1 MKLSIFGRHPIPQGG
16 FNGVMSLFEAIE
28 FSRLGYE
35 TNLLLPFEDAA
46 AFSLFLEKHKLQS
59 LDDLPRFGGHFGIVP
74 VFPDGENFDPC
85 DVLVYQSYF
94 PEDWEKFHAICRR
107 QAKITTKNFPKF
119 VPSAERLFQ
128 PNVIGQFKQFDL
140 VACALREDVDLLSS
154 HPEFASRFAGCFVY
168 APRGASPELLHPGYK
183 AGLPPTIG
191 LDVPNTP
198 DMRALEHYFEPIE
211 ALKRDYPDLQV
222 VSIGR
227 DVPLRGA
234 TRIPFG
240 RFDRIYEEFFNR
252 IHLYCTI
259 NYEHSAPHLQAS
271 VQQEVP
277 AWGRRAIY
285 EVQNIECQ
293 MSGAPIIGHRD
304 NIIAELYQPG
314 RTGLNFS
321 NFDDPAEIYRVLK
334 YGLDNRFHLGESARA
349 FAEANFSWSRCIGL
363 WSDGIQA
370 LAAARARP
378 ASVPPAKAAASMVAA
393 APPPAAPPPA
403 IAAAAPAAPE
413 KPAPSP
419 ELARR
424 QDLDLLIRVGQKF
437 KWSKDEERR
446 RLEQYGISLVRTDF
460 YSETPTLAEIDASFE
475 YAGASG
481 LADTPAIFDD
491 PAIFDTDAIISHA
504 TKLVPFAAGFDP
516 PVEDA
521 AQGKF
526 FWKNTQFSGIDA
538 MLLHSHVVSNRPG
551 TVVEIGSG
559 YSSLVTHGALAEN
572 GTGRLV
578 CIDPEPRTDITNL
591 PGMEFIRSP
600 IQAVDPTTLIDMLKP
615 GDIVFYDGSHTVKT
629 GSDAVFFYLKI
640 LPYLPSGVLVHAHD
654 VRLPFAR
661 NKKALTEAKLYWG
674 EGYLLMAHL
683 HNTARYRVLVGS
695 EFLIRRAPSVVASLM
710 HRRYAGVGVRL
721 WYEIK

>member
-46 AFSLFLEKHKLQS
+46 ALSLFLEQHRLQA

-74 VFPDGENFDPC
+74 VFPDGENFAPC

-94 PEDWEKFHAICRR
+94 PEDWEKFHAICRQ
-107 QAKITTKNFPKF
+107 QAKITTKNYPKF
-119 VPSAERLFQ
+119 VPSADRLFQ
-128 PNVIGQFKQFDL
+128 PSVIGQFKQFDL

-211 ALKRDYPDLQV
+211 ALRRDYPDLRV

-240 RFDRIYEEFFNR
+240 RFDRIYEEFFNK

-259 NYEHSAPHLQAS
+259 NYEHSPSHLTAS
-271 VQQEVP
+271 VQHEVP
-277 AWGRRAIY
+277 SWSRKAIY

-314 RTGLNFS
+314 RTGLNFTD
-321 NFDDPAEIYRVLK
+321 FDDPAEIYRVLK
-334 YGLDNRFHLGESARA
+334 YGLSNRFHLGESARA
-349 FAEANFSWSRCIGL
+349 FAEANFSWSHCIGL

-378 ASVPPAKAAASMVAA
+378 ACLPPAPAEA
-393 APPPAAPPPA
+393 APPPAPAEAAPPP
-403 IAAAAPAAPE
+403 E
-413 KPAPSP
+413 KSGASP
-419 ELARR
+419 EQARR

-437 KWSKDEERR
+437 KWAKDEERS
-446 RLEQYGISLVRTDF
+446 RLEQHGINLVRTDF
-460 YSETPTLAEIDASFE
+460 YSETPTLADINSSFE
-475 YAGASG
+475 YAGGSG

-491 PAIFDTDAIISHA
+491 PAIFDADAIIAHTTS
-504 TKLVPFAAGFDP
+504 LMPYAASFDP
-516 PVEDA
+516 PVDDA
-521 AQGKF
+521 ADGTF
-526 FWKNTQFSGIDA
+526 FWKNTQFSGTDA
-538 MLLHSHVVSNRPG
+538 ILLHSHVIRNRPA
-551 TVVEIGSG
+551 TVIEIGSG
-559 YSSLVTHGALAEN
+559 YSSLVTHRAMAEN

-591 PGMEFIRSP
+591 PGVEFIRSP
-600 IQAVDPTTLIDMLKP
+600 IQGVDIPALVEMLQP

-654 VRLPFAR
+654 VRLPYPR

-695 EFLIRRAPSVVASLM
+695 EFLTRRAPQLVRHLM
-710 HRRYAGVGVRL
+710 HGRYAGGGVSL